1 MNKYEIITR
10 SRKFLEPDE
19 DILFALLFGS
29 KITGRAGPLSDID
42 FAIYLK
48 HRPFDNDQKLQF
60 EKKLEILTRLIKEF
74 GDHYGDNV
82 DLLILNNNYSP
93 VVYNVLNTGIAI
105 FIRNNEDL
113 IEFRLDFLR
122 KFMDFEYF
130 RKTHYSCT
138 LGAQVR

>member
-1 MNKYEIITR
+1 MNRNEIITR
-10 SRKFLEPDE
+10 IRKILEPDE

-29 KITGRAGPLSDID
+29 TITDRAGPLSDMD
-42 FAIYLK
+42 FAVYLRHK
-48 HRPFDNDQKLQF
+48 PFDNDRERQF

-74 GDHYGDNV
+74 GDRYGDNV

-93 VVYNVLNTGIAI
+93 IVYNVLSMGIPI
-105 FIRNNEDL
+105 LTRNNEDL

-130 RKTHYSCT
+130 RKAHYSRA
-138 LGAQVR
+138 LGA